1 MNHADYEGLEG
12 WLIEAGL
19 SGTPET
25 EILAGLCERLTG
37 LGMPVGRAMVI
48 VDTLHPVYEGRLF
61 RWRSSR
67 RATESTEYGRSD
79 ADEQTA
85 ARWRE
90 SVFYHLL
97 ETGRSHLR
105 QRLTGT
111 ADHEFPHYPELRAD
125 GMTDYLAIV
134 KPFTASG
141 AIGELDCVYQSWATD
156 HPEGFR
162 DADIDALV
170 RLTPTLSLA
179 VKSVSLARVAETLV
193 ETYLGRDAGRRVLS
207 GRISRGVADR
217 IDAVLWFS
225 DLQGYTRI
233 TEAIEP
239 EAIIPLLNA
248 YSEAVIAAINAAGGD
263 VLKLMGDGILA
274 IFPAGDRPDERS
286 AACRAA
292 LAAAEDAW
300 QRIDAVNAERAAD
313 GLPVTGMYLGLHIG
327 EMFYG
332 NIGSAERLDFTV
344 VGPAVNEVSRIAAM
358 CRSVDQPVL
367 VSSAFREAA
376 GVAAAAR
383 LVSVGRYALRGV
395 GAPQH
400 LFTLDRGS

>member
-1 MNHADYEGLEG
+1 MTDGDCEALAD
-12 WLIEAGL
+12 WLVEAGL

-37 LGMPVGRAMVI
+37 LGVPVGRAMVI

-61 RWRSSR
+61 RWRRSH
-67 RATESTEYGRSD
+67 RAVESTEYGRSD
-79 ADEQTA
+79 EDEQTA
-85 ARWRE
+85 ARWRD
-90 SVFYHLL
+90 SVFFHLL

-105 QRLTGT
+105 QRLTVP
-111 ADHEFPHYPELRAD
+111 ADREFSHYAELRAD
-125 GMTDYLAIV
+125 AMIDYLAIV

-141 AIGELDCVYQSWATD
+141 TIGEMDCVYQSWATD
-156 HPEGFR
+156 DPAGFQ
-162 DADIDALV
+162 DDHIAALV

-179 VKSVSLARVAETLV
+179 VKSVSLTRVAETLV

-207 GRISRGVADR
+207 GRIARGVADR

-233 TEAIEP
+233 TEAIDP

-248 YSEAVIAAINAAGGD
+248 YSEAAIAAINAAGGD

-292 LAAAEDAW
+292 LAAAETAW
-300 QRIDAVNAERAAD
+300 RRIDAVNADRSAD

-332 NIGSAERLDFTV
+332 NIGSTERLDFTV

-367 VSSAFREAA
+367 MSSAFRDAAGEAA
-376 GVAAAAR
+376 GR

-400 LFTLDRGS
+400 LFTLDRDA